1 MYGLSKDN
9 RSYTKEYEMT
19 YLRADNIKQAT
30 ELIDANP
37 TFPLLHGGSDLAL
50 KIKSGSIEGIIDI
63 SHLKELEYIKK
74 DGEILEI
81 GALTSINTI
90 LNDKKV
96 IQHFPLLTEACQ
108 SFASHQIRNIAS
120 LAGNIA
126 NDSPV
131 ADLIAPL
138 LVLRA
143 EVILVSIKGTRT
155 LPIHELFQGFKQLNL
170 NRELISSFKIPLL
183 EHNYYYRKVGPRA
196 NLNISKVSLAMVH
209 NRDGYF
215 LSGAS
220 VNPFVMRFRHSE
232 ELLNSKV
239 FSKDLLKNALAKDIA
254 PSGSFRSTKEYR
266 SSVLLNMILEALE
279 SFKE

>member
-1 MYGLSKDN
+1 
-9 RSYTKEYEMT
+9 MT
-19 YLRADNIKQAT
+19 YLRADNITHAT

-37 TFPLLHGGSDLAL
+37 TFTLLHGGSDLAI

-63 SHLKELEYIKK
+63 SHLQELEYIKK
-74 DGEILEI
+74 NGDILEI
-81 GALTSINTI
+81 GALTSINAI
-90 LNDKKV
+90 LNDAQV
-96 IQHFPLLTEACQ
+96 MEHLPFLTEACK

-120 LAGNIA
+120 LGGNIG

-143 EVILVSIKGTRT
+143 EVVLASTKGKRT
-155 LPIHELFQGFKQLNL
+155 IPIHELFQGFKKLNL
-170 NRELISSFKIPLL
+170 NRELIDSFKIPLL
-183 EHNYYYRKVGPRA
+183 EHKYYYKKVGARA

-220 VNPFVMRFRHSE
+220 VNPYVMRFRHSE
-232 ELLNSKV
+232 ELLNSND
-239 FSKDLLKNALAKDIA
+239 FSKVSLQETLAKDID

-279 SFKE
+279 SFKG

>member
-1 MYGLSKDN
+1 
-9 RSYTKEYEMT
+9 MT
-19 YLRADNIKQAT
+19 YLRADNITHAT
-30 ELIDANP
+30 ELIDANS
-37 TFPLLHGGSDLAL
+37 TFTLLHGGSDLAL

-63 SHLKELEYIKK
+63 SHLTELEYIKK
-74 DGEILEI
+74 DGDAIEI

-90 LNDKKV
+90 LNDKEV
-96 IQHFPLLTEACQ
+96 IHNLPLLTEACK

-120 LAGNIA
+120 LGGNIG

-143 EVILVSIKGTRT
+143 EVILVSIKATRT
-155 LPIHELFQGFKQLNL
+155 IPIHELFQGFKQLNL

-183 EHNYYYRKVGPRA
+183 EHKQYYRKVGPRA

-220 VNPFVMRFRHSE
+220 VNPYVMRFRHSE
-232 ELLNSKV
+232 ELLNSNE
-239 FSKDLLKNALAKDIA
+239 FSKASLQEALAKDIA

-279 SFKE
+279 SFKG